1 MGLVWDRWYYHSN
14 DLHRCIAEFAL
25 LRVPTLNVV
34 DAYTVMTSGGP
45 RGSSH
50 RSSLS
55 VKKMQIIGTD
65 IVAVDAA
72 AAATWGTEASSV
84 RYINI
89 ADELGIGTKNL
100 DSLRIKRIRV

>member
-1 MGLVWDRWYYHSN
+1 MGLVWGRWYYHAN

-34 DAYTVMTSGGP
+34 DAYTVMTNGGP
-45 RGSSH
+45 RGSSY
-50 RSSLS
+50 RTFLS

-72 AAATWGTEASSV
+72 AVTWGTEVSSV

-89 ADELGIGTKNL
+89 ADELGIGAKNL